1 MKNTEIVTEE
11 EMTSLFPH
19 GEVSK
24 THFDKI
30 RPKMT
35 IRLIIVCVILAARVF
50 VVTYYPE
57 YLLGITLNGQ
67 LLNTNDINSIIEF
80 RIIIALSIFTIYIYS
95 LYKNVYL
102 RSMNIF
108 LLSVFSYLLFND
120 ITSQLIPI
128 WDELSY
134 LVVAMIASRAIVLI
148 LILQNYLDVR

>member
-11 EMTSLFPH
+11 EMTALFPH

-30 RPKMT
+30 RRKMT

-80 RIIIALSIFTIYIYS
+80 RIIIALSIFTIYI
-95 LYKNVYL
+95 LAL
-102 RSMNIF
+102 
-108 LLSVFSYLLFND
+108 
-120 ITSQLIPI
+120 
-128 WDELSY
+128 
-134 LVVAMIASRAIVLI
+134 
-148 LILQNYLDVR
+148 